1 MKNSVVYK
9 NNNDFEEL
17 LNKAYEAINK
27 YNLYEA
33 QSYINKLANISEILS
48 PLT

>member
-1 MKNSVVYK
+1 MEKSIVYK

-33 QSYINKLANISEILS
+33 QSYINKLAKIIYLCSLY
-48 PLT
+48 